1 MSQLS
6 QTGYVAVTREAR
18 ARERRKLGPMAYVE
32 LGQDNGGILLNLG
45 EGGFAVQSAL
55 AFRATEFAELR
66 FQIPQVRGWLCAR
79 GRIAWMSENKT
90 MAGIQFTE
98 LPETAR
104 REIRKWV
111 AGKDMDTSAR
121 DERPTPEPGTSISAT
136 ENRGDTR
143 IQASGSTAQKAPAS
157 RLGSA
162 PGNDAAHGSAGTNP
176 NGSHDIGAMS
186 AAAEAPAHNFQFS
199 EYSMFATE
207 PSPAEIWIDAGQ
219 QKRGSRSVV
228 LLSILT
234 ATLFFVL
241 G

>member
-55 AFRATEFAELR
+55 AFQTTEFAELR

-104 REIRKWV
+104 REIRKWG
-111 AGKDMDTSAR
+111 ARKDMDASPK
-121 DERPTPEPGTSISAT
+121 DVRPAAESGTNISAT
-136 ENRGDTR
+136 EYRGDPKF
-143 IQASGSTAQKAPAS
+143 QSPGSTEQRAPAPG
-157 RLGSA
+157 LGST
-162 PGNDAAHGSAGTNP
+162 PGIGAVQGSSGTNP
-176 NGSHDIGAMS
+176 NGSH
-186 AAAEAPAHNFQFS
+186 
-199 EYSMFATE
+199 
-207 PSPAEIWIDAGQ
+207 EI
-219 QKRGSRSVV
+219 
-228 LLSILT
+228 
-234 ATLFFVL
+234 
-241 G
+241 